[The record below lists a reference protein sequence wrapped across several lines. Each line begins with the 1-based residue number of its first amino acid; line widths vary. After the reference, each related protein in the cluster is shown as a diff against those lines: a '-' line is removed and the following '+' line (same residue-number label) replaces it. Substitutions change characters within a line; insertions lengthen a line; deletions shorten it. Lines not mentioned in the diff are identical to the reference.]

1 MGTVAFAGPSI
12 FGLDL
17 ADFPDIEFRP
27 PAAAG
32 DILAAIQQG
41 ATTIGL
47 IDGLYGD
54 RAAVWHK
61 ELLHALSRGIPVI
74 GAASMGALR
83 AAECE
88 TFGMI
93 GVGEVF
99 QAYRDGGRTSDADV
113 AIVHAPADLNYRPLT
128 VALVDAEATISSVA
142 DLPAAD
148 ADLLLKTARRQ
159 HFSNRTWKSIVK
171 EAGLPPDLAKTL
183 ADNVISVKRNDALQM
198 LKALQGEG
206 FNRTSRP
213 QWKFQNTLFFQS
225 LMARSHG

>member
-1 MGTVAFAGPSI
+1 MGAVVFAGPSI

-17 ADFPDIEFRP
+17 AAFPDVEFLP

-32 DILAAIQQG
+32 DIFAAIQRG
-41 ATTIGL
+41 AATIGL

-61 ELLHALSRGIPVI
+61 ELLHALSGGIPVV

-88 TFGMI
+88 PFGMI

-99 QAYRDGGRTSDADV
+99 QAYRDGTRTSDADV
-113 AIVHAPADLNYRPLT
+113 AIVHAPVDLNYRPLT
-128 VALVDAEATISSVA
+128 VALVDAEATIGSMGDLSS
-142 DLPAAD
+142 DD
-148 ADLLLKTARRQ
+148 SDRLLNVARRQ
-159 HFSNRTWKSIVK
+159 HFSNRTWRSIVT
-171 EAGLPPDLAKTL
+171 EAGLAPEFAKTL
-183 ADNVISVKRNDALQM
+183 ADNVVSLKRNDALQM
-198 LKALQGEG
+198 LKALQAGDLD
-206 FNRTSRP
+206 RTPRP

-225 LMARSHG
+225 LVARSRG